1 MAGKSLVT
9 GKKKYL
15 IALWVLRLDTQK
27 LVTLTAEGVDTL
39 LQALRTRDTGL
50 LYTRI
55 FPHAIWQDALCHS
68 SIRNPYTA
76 LLHHHT
82 PQTTLQQQWSIYI

>member
-1 MAGKSLVT
+1 MDGKGLVT
-9 GKKKYL
+9 GEKKYL
-15 IALWVLRLDTQK
+15 VALWVVRLDTQK

-39 LQALRTRDTGL
+39 LQALRSRDTGL

-55 FPHAIWQDALCHS
+55 FPNAIWQDALRHS

-76 LLHHHT
+76 LLHHYT
-82 PQTTLQQQWSIYI
+82 PQTTLQQQ